1 MAITNGTSRARTEV
15 LLLTLVTVLFML
27 SVPNVA
33 NAKRDQ
39 NLSSTDGDALNST
52 NGDAEGCGSDRF
64 TCVLGRNAVR
74 DNETG
79 LVWERQPGSSL
90 FSWEDAIRQCWLRS
104 GQGVGG
110 HQTSGRMGWRLPTI
124 EQLASLV
131 DSTQTPPSL
140 PVGHPFKD
148 AFGEGSGVAPV
159 YWSATT
165 DSRAAF
171 YPQQAW
177 ELRLANGTVGDA
189 GKTGV
194 RRIWCVRGGPPA
206 DLNVE

>member
-1 MAITNGTSRARTEV
+1 MAITNRASGNRRAVSEV
-15 LLLTLVTVLFML
+15 LLVTVATVLLML

-33 NAKRDQ
+33 NAKWDRK
-39 NLSSTDGDALNST
+39 LNST
-52 NGDAEGCGSDRF
+52 NGDADGCGSDRF

-79 LVWERQPGSSL
+79 IVWERQPGSSL
-90 FSWEDAIRQCWLRS
+90 YSWEDAVRQCWLRS

-148 AFGEGSGVAPV
+148 AFGEESGVYPV
-159 YWSATT
+159 YWSSTT

-171 YPQQAW
+171 FPGQAW

-189 GKTGV
+189 GKTGM

-206 DLNVE
+206 DLSVE

>member
-1 MAITNGTSRARTEV
+1 LASEASGPSERKPLPMHYSQPGATQRARMCSTTRRRCVRRGPREGLQRRV
-15 LLLTLVTVLFML
+15 
-27 SVPNVA
+27 
-33 NAKRDQ
+33 
-39 NLSSTDGDALNST
+39 SSASYP
-52 NGDAEGCGSDRF
+52 
-64 TCVLGRNAVR
+64 
-74 DNETG
+74 
-79 LVWERQPGSSL
+79 ERQPGSSL

-148 AFGEGSGVAPV
+148 AFGEESGVYPV
-159 YWSATT
+159 YWSSTT

-171 YPQQAW
+171 FPGQAW

-189 GKTGV
+189 GKTGM

-206 DLNVE
+206 DLSVE